1 MDPVEKDIQARKNEI
16 ISEVKAV
23 FKTNMK
29 FTDWD
34 VPEADDRLAAELI
47 IQVMQEALDMLKGE
61 VEEGTYD
68 TY

>member
-1 MDPVEKDIQARKNEI
+1 MDPVEKDIEARKSEI
-16 ISEVKAV
+16 TTEVRAI

-29 FTDWD
+29 FTDWN

-47 IQVMQEALDMLKGE
+47 IETMQEALDTLKSE
-61 VEEGTYD
+61 LEEGKYD